1 MPMIS
6 RRNAPLSS
14 GFSSLR
20 VAIASGSIILG
31 SSMGYWDGF
40 SGSLPRGIA
49 LRCPL
54 ERGVLFD
61 LGDGREAQQDLLE
74 PVVAERPVAHLGRR
88 ARDLLDA
95 SLLGDERANLLGYQH
110 ELVDRDAALVPGPA
124 AFRASLA
131 AVEFDVGEPVLLEI
145 LAERLPCRGIGL
157 LAVFADARGQALG
170 EHADDRR
177 GNHVRLDPDL
187 DQPGDRLGR
196 RVGVQGR
203 EHDVPGEGGL
213 RRDLRGL
220 KVPDLADQDH
230 VGILPHERPQE
241 VGELEVDRGVDLALG
256 DTLELYLDRV
266 LDRGDVQLR
275 LVYLVEMFSSGLFI
289 SWRAEYRVVVF
300 PEPVGPVTNM
310 IPFGFW
316 MSRLNGSRIDW
327 DIIIFSSV
335 IIDFLPDIARMRT
348 TAFSP
353 YADGIVETRKFAVWF
368 PIGSE
373 NLPSCGMRDSAMSR
387 LHTILIREMSARW
400 SFLEDTTTSRRLPST
415 RKRILELIS
424 WASMWM
430 SVARSLIA

>member
-157 LAVFADARGQALG
+157 LAVFAD
-170 EHADDRR
+170 
-177 GNHVRLDPDL
+177 RLEE
-187 DQPGDRLGR
+187 R
-196 RVGVQGR
+196 RVGKECR
-203 EHDVPGEGGL
+203 
-213 RRDLRGL
+213 
-220 KVPDLADQDH
+220 
-230 VGILPHERPQE
+230 
-241 VGELEVDRGVDLALG
+241 
-256 DTLELYLDRV
+256 
-266 LDRGDVQLR
+266 
-275 LVYLVEMFSSGLFI
+275 
-289 SWRAEYRVVVF
+289 
-300 PEPVGPVTNM
+300 
-310 IPFGFW
+310 
-316 MSRLNGSRIDW
+316 SRW
-327 DIIIFSSV
+327 
-335 IIDFLPDIARMRT
+335 
-348 TAFSP
+348 SP
-353 YADGIVETRKFAVWF
+353 Y
-368 PIGSE
+368 
-373 NLPSCGMRDSAMSR
+373 
-387 LHTILIREMSARW
+387 H
-400 SFLEDTTTSRRLPST
+400 
-415 RKRILELIS
+415 
-424 WASMWM
+424 
-430 SVARSLIA
+430 